1 MKLFF
6 KFIYLVSI
14 IAISVYAY
22 IYYLDHK
29 ETEYDEINMN
39 NINEIFHI
47 GDNEADVLS
56 RLNADRYHISMDN
69 LCDNCLKHITAEN
82 IIYKNFNKNRIII
95 NIDFDKNKL
104 TKITYT
110 VDKLK

>member
-1 MKLFF
+1 MRFF
-6 KFIYLVSI
+6 ILVI
-14 IAISVYAY
+14 
-22 IYYLDHK
+22 
-29 ETEYDEINMN
+29 T
-39 NINEIFHI
+39 
-47 GDNEADVLS
+47 
-56 RLNADRYHISMDN
+56 N